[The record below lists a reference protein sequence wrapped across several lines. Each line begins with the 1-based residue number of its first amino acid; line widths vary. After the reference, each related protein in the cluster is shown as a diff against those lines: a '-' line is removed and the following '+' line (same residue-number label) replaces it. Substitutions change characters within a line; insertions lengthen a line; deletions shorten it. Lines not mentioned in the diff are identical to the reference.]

1 MKVSETFRRDSTTSK
16 DIGAISQIEF
26 CSGEQESHSNFF
38 MLIGIGDSAVEGT
51 LTKDALIEM
60 IRDKVGYPV
69 KEAKEI
75 LEIIL
80 EEVKLKL
87 EEGHEVKI
95 SGFGKWTVKEK
106 RSRPGRNPHTGD
118 RIEISAR
125 RVVTFHPSDK
135 LRDSVNQA
143 FGGAPLPSSGS
154 DD

>member
-1 MKVSETFRRDSTTSK
+1 MD
-16 DIGAISQIEF
+16 A
-26 CSGEQESHSNFF
+26 
-38 MLIGIGDSAVEGT
+38 T

-87 EEGHEVKI
+87 EEGKEVKI

-118 RIEISAR
+118 RIEISGPVKEEA
-125 RVVTFHPSDK
+125 RVVAS
-135 LRDSVNQA
+135 
-143 FGGAPLPSSGS
+143 GGAFLADG
-154 DD
+154 DLVRVVDK